1 MTDSQE
7 IQENDNELELLP
19 KFSIENGENRGFS
32 LKDKKK
38 NLLNRSK
45 GYFFNW
51 LKSFFIMK
59 FYQNFQKTN

>member
-45 GYFFNW
+45 GYFF
-51 LKSFFIMK
+51 
-59 FYQNFQKTN
+59 Y